1 MSSTSVIN
9 YRRVGGG
16 GVGRGANNPGT
27 YQIDKPLPAC
37 VHSNGRGL
45 LRLISPAAAAAAT
58 AETVAEEVVE

>member
-9 YRRVGGG
+9 NRRVGGG

-45 LRLISPAAAAAAT
+45 LRLISPAAAT